1 MRETA
6 FGRLFAGLKAEKS
19 RPVNDSTST
28 SPSQDSQGCVQDF
41 GEQRAWV
48 REVLAQ
54 SATKPVALIRRQHS
68 SLVDVLAGRVV
79 EVETLAEIPLTG
91 QEVLALV
98 PFRQVRERGFTARD
112 DGAPLLCLLVE
123 ERASL
128 PQSDLLELLPQEIPL
143 VEPTGFDL
151 SDEDYAQVVRR
162 VISDEIGRGEGA
174 NFVIRRDFHS
184 HTTAHPKTALL
195 AWFKDLLTHEVG
207 AYWTFAFITDE
218 VLAVGASPERHVSST
233 NQVVFMNPISGTLR
247 HGGKTPD
254 VETLLTFLQDR
265 KESEELVMV
274 VDEELK
280 MMSAICPEGGVM
292 RGPFL
297 KPMTQLTHTEY
308 LLEGKTEL
316 DPREVLRLTMF
327 APTVTGSPMGNACRV
342 IARHE
347 TTGRGYYS
355 GVIARFTPRVTVR
368 EGAGSQVHPTDYDLD
383 APILI
388 RTAFVN
394 PAGDIVASAG
404 ATLVRHSDP
413 MSEAAETRAKA
424 SGVLASLGLVERS
437 ITKPVNVVNAAGSGG
452 AGTPTG
458 NSNNSN
464 TDVTTVTAEA
474 TEKATKVEAVAYPA
488 AKDPQVLQA
497 LADRNR
503 NLAPFWRDEQIS
515 ATEFSASAIL
525 VDCGDDF
532 TTMLAHQL
540 RRLGLN
546 PRIVHWSE
554 LPENPE
560 ADLVVFGP
568 GPGDPTDD
576 ADPRIQRVSQRLRVR
591 VEAGLPTLA
600 VCLSHQVLC
609 RLAGLEIVELP
620 SPRQGLPLQIP
631 LLGKKCLIGF
641 YNTFTARGKNGQI
654 TENLELTINSDPQT
668 GDVFSLLGRRV
679 ASVQGHLESVLSYDG
694 FSALAGLVHHALQ
707 GWD

>member
-6 FGRLFAGLKAEKS
+6 FGRLSAGLKAEKS
-19 RPVNDSTST
+19 RPVNDSTAT
-28 SPSQDSQGCVQDF
+28 FPVQDSQGCAQDF
-41 GEQRAWV
+41 GEQRSWV
-48 REVLAQ
+48 REMLVQ

-68 SLVDVLAGRVV
+68 SLVDVLVGRVI
-79 EVETLAEIPLTG
+79 EVEALAEIPLTG

-98 PFRQVRERGFTARD
+98 PFRQVCEREFAAID
-112 DGAPLLCLLVE
+112 DGTPLLCLLVE
-123 ERASL
+123 EQASL
-128 PQSDLLELLPQEIPL
+128 SQSDLLELLPQETPL

-151 SDEDYAQVVRR
+151 TDEEYAQVVRR
-162 VISDEIGRGEGA
+162 VITDEIGRGEGA
-174 NFVIRRDFHS
+174 NFVIRRDFHA
-184 HTTAHPKTALL
+184 HTTDHPKTAVL
-195 AWFKDLLTHEVG
+195 AWFKDLLTHEAG

-233 NQVVFMNPISGTLR
+233 DQVVFMNPISGTLR

-308 LLEGKTEL
+308 LLEGKTDL

-355 GVIARFTPRVTVR
+355 GVIARFTPRATVR
-368 EGAGSQVHPTDYDLD
+368 EGAASQVHPTDYDLD

-394 PAGDIVASAG
+394 PAGDIVVSAG

-413 MSEAAETRAKA
+413 MSEAAETRVKA

-437 ITKPVNVVNAAGSGG
+437 ITKPVNAANATGSGG
-452 AGTPTG
+452 VEDPAI
-458 NSNNSN
+458 NSN
-464 TDVTTVTAEA
+464 TGAVAATATTK
-474 TEKATKVEAVAYPA
+474 TEETEAVAYPA
-488 AKDPQVLQA
+488 AKDPKVLQA

-515 ATEFSASAIL
+515 AAEFSASAIL

-540 RRLGLN
+540 HRLGLN
-546 PRIVHWSE
+546 PQIVHWSE

-560 ADLVVFGP
+560 TNLVVFGP
-568 GPGDPTDD
+568 GPGDPMDD
-576 ADPRIQRVSQRLRVR
+576 ADPRIQRVSQQLRAR

-620 SPRQGLPLQIP
+620 SPRQGLPLQVP
-631 LLGKKCLIGF
+631 LLGKDCLIGF
-641 YNTFTARGKNGQI
+641 YNTFTARGENGQI

-668 GDVFSLLGRRV
+668 GDVFSLLGHRV

-694 FSALAGLVHHALQ
+694 FSALAGLVRHVLQ
-707 GWD
+707 ERD